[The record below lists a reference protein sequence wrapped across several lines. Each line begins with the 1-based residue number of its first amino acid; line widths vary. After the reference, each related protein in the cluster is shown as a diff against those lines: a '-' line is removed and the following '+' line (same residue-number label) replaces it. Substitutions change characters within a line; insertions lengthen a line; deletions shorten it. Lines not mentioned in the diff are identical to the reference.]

1 MTRDDQLHR
10 LFELAVD
17 ENADA
22 MFRVAWRLT
31 GEREWATELVQETYL
46 QAWQGLESLRDRS
59 RLQSWMF
66 GILHRQYLKQLR
78 RKTRLKFSIF
88 DESSAAE
95 QPAASGEKDVV
106 DRREQ
111 VQLAI
116 EQLSDDH
123 RLPILLVSMEGV
135 SVDEAAE
142 ILGWPRGTVLS
153 RLHRGRQRL
162 KELLERQIDITN

>member
-1 MTRDDQLHR
+1 MTRDDQLHQ

-22 MFRVAWRLT
+22 MFRVAYRLT
-31 GEREWATELVQETYL
+31 GERDWATELVQETYL
-46 QAWQGLESLRDRS
+46 QAWQGLESLREPS

-78 RKTRLKFSIF
+78 RKTRLKFSTF
-88 DESSAAE
+88 DEGNTAE
-95 QPAASGEKDVV
+95 VV
-106 DRREQ
+106 TGDAESVVLDRRER
-111 VQLAI
+111 VQQAI
-116 EQLSDDH
+116 QQLSDDH

-135 SVDEAAE
+135 SVEQAAE
-142 ILGWPRGTVLS
+142 ILEWPRGTVLS

-162 KELLERQIDITN
+162 KEILERHDITN